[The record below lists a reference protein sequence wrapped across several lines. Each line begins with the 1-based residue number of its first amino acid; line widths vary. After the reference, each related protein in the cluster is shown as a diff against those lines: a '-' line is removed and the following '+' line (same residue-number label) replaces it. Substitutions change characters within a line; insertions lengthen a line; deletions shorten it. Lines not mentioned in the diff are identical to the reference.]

1 MKHPVLT
8 QLAAAVISALMAP
21 ASSAAEE
28 KKEDL
33 GKISVSDHGETLR
46 ERDRQGYDSQYDKSG
61 GKVYLGKDLVER
73 YRGTSTADVLNS
85 AIGVYSGD
93 ARNSGAL
100 DPNVRGIQGQGR
112 VPVTVDGTEQALTVW
127 RGYSGANNRN
137 YIDPNLIS
145 SIDVEKSASLTGDVK
160 TSVGGGIAIKT
171 IGIDDVVPPGEEF
184 GMSLKIDT
192 STNSKTPRMPSLG
205 YGDDY
210 RNYPEMAKGGNNYVL
225 SDPAVNISPAS
236 QGSAR
241 FFNLKDSSGR
251 LAVGTRQDRFDLMAA
266 YSSRRQG
273 NYFSGK
279 KGAHR
284 YREPLSLN
292 NKFIDGQANPPADP
306 YLPFAANVFAPG
318 KEVTNTSNDM
328 ESWLAKANIYLT
340 ASQTLNLSYRRS
352 KTVYGEIMP
361 SRLGYASLIETQ
373 TQPQW
378 PLADFRV
385 SAYSAEYAWKPVDN
399 QWINLNTQLWTTH
412 AVGNTN
418 TSGGYPREPKERDWG
433 WEYGYGGGK
442 NPKID
447 GSLINTAATN
457 SRNDRTGF
465 NLRNTMALTSNL
477 GLTLSGALM
486 KEKLDSKDEE
496 VKKSA
501 SPFIALPRKGHR
513 QETSLAFNFNYR
525 PASWLELN
533 AGARYVN
540 GWVEDD
546 FQKEKLRTDAGRN
559 EMSQVVKYKV
569 ISGWRLLTREE
580 YDSAR
585 AMGWDPA
592 VDGRDGRSI
601 YDNNILL
608 GKALGVL
615 DEYGA
620 TPNNFNS
627 RTDSDGTF
635 RITSNNEWH
644 SDSRGQ
650 YTTNT
655 NPYYNGTVNGG
666 ELAVDPVSGEAAK
679 ALFASGVDNKS
690 DFIPAKNNPLAQGGK
705 TKNSGW
711 APAFGASVW
720 LTDNDRIYARY
731 TETLRLPSIFENA
744 TGAGGDDPR
753 RSSAGLRW
761 QSERGKTAEFGY
773 SRNLQ
778 ELTRA
783 ARHADIKINYY
794 HTVIENAF
802 DRDGKLRFTQ
812 VDEHR
817 TSGIEAQARYDN
829 DGFFM
834 DIGVDYRLTNKVCD
848 SQAQAELDP
857 GNSKG
862 LKKCVTA
869 GYPGGFLRTQLQP
882 KYAISGNLGLRFME
896 EMLEVGTRMRYTS
909 SVRNND
915 EADLMKKFP
924 DRYAMANNSP
934 MHWMPTFTADAYASY
949 QINKNTSLEL
959 VVTNLTDRYYIDPL
973 TRSSMPAPGRT
984 FRLGVSSS
992 F

>member
-1 MKHPVLT
+1 MKHPALT
-8 QLAAAVISALMAP
+8 RLAAAVITSLIAS
-21 ASSAAEE
+21 SSAAEE

-33 GKISVSDHGETLR
+33 GKISVSDSAETIK
-46 ERDRQGYDSQYDKSG
+46 ERDLQGYDSQYDKNG

-100 DPNVRGIQGQGR
+100 DPNIRGIQGQGR
-112 VPVTVDGTEQALTVW
+112 VPVTVDGTEQALTIW
-127 RGYSGANNRN
+127 RGYNGANNRN

-171 IGIDDVVPPGEEF
+171 IGIDDVVAPGEEF
-184 GMSLKIDT
+184 GMSLKMDT
-192 STNSKTPRMPSLG
+192 STNSKTPRIPNLH
-205 YGDDY
+205 YGEDY
-210 RNYPEMAKGGNNYVL
+210 RDYPEITKGGNNYVL
-225 SDPAVNISPAS
+225 SDPAVNIRPAS
-236 QGSAR
+236 QGSAQ

-251 LAVGTRQDRFDLMAA
+251 LAVGTRQERFDLMAA
-266 YSSRRQG
+266 YSHRRQG

-292 NKFIDGQANPPADP
+292 NKLIDGGANPPADP

-340 ASQTLNLSYRRS
+340 DSQTLNLSYRRT
-352 KTVYGEIMP
+352 KTVYGEVMP
-361 SRLGYASLIETQ
+361 SRLGYASLIETH

-378 PLADFRV
+378 PLANFTV
-385 SAYSAEYAWKPVDN
+385 SAYSIEYAWKPEDN
-399 QWINLNTQLWTTH
+399 PWVNLNAQLWTTH

-433 WEYGYGGGK
+433 WEYGYGDGK

-477 GLTLSGALM
+477 DLTLFGALM
-486 KEKLDSKDEE
+486 KEKLDSNDEE
-496 VKKSA
+496 VKASA

-513 QETSLAFNFNYR
+513 QETSLAFNFDYR
-525 PASWLELN
+525 PVSWLELN
-533 AGARYVN
+533 AGAKYIN

-559 EMSQVVKYKV
+559 EMSQVVEYKV
-569 ISGWRLLTREE
+569 ISGRRLLTREE
-580 YDSAR
+580 YNSAR
-585 AMGWDPA
+585 TLGWDPTI
-592 VDGRDGRSI
+592 DGSDGRSV

-608 GKALGVL
+608 GRALGVL
-615 DEYGA
+615 DEYGGI
-620 TPNNFNS
+620 PNDLNPT
-627 RTDSDGTF
+627 TDSDGSF
-635 RITSNNEWH
+635 RITSNHEWH
-644 SDSRGQ
+644 SDERGR

-655 NPYYNGTVNGG
+655 NPYYNGTIDGRAS
-666 ELAVDPVSGEAAK
+666 AVDPVSGQTAETDI
-679 ALFASGVDNKS
+679 ASVVNNKS
-690 DFIPAKNNPLAQGGK
+690 DFIPAKDNPLAQGGK

-720 LTDNDRIYARY
+720 LTDDDRIYARY

-744 TGAGGDDPR
+744 EGAGGDDPR
-753 RSSAGLRW
+753 RSRAGLRW
-761 QSERGKTAEFGY
+761 QPERGKTAEFGY

-778 ELTRA
+778 KLTGA
-783 ARHADIKINYY
+783 ARHADVKINYY

-802 DRDGKLRFTQ
+802 DRDGSLRFTQ

-829 DGFFM
+829 GGFFM
-834 DIGVDYRLTNKVCD
+834 DIGVDYRLKNKVCD

-857 GNSKG
+857 GNRKG
-862 LKKCVTA
+862 LKECVTA

-882 KYAISGNLGLRFME
+882 EYAISSNLGLRFME
-896 EMLEVGTRMRYTS
+896 ETLEAGTRMRYTS

-915 EADLMKKFP
+915 EAELMKKFP

-934 MHWMPTFTADAYASY
+934 MHWTPAFTADAYASY
-949 QINKNTSLEL
+949 QVNQNTTVEL